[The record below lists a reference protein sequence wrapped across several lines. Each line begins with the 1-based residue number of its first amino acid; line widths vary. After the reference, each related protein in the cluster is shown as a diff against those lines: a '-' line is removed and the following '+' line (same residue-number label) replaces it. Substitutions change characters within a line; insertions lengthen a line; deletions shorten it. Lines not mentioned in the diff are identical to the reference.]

1 MKNLI
6 LLYVLF
12 CLSLTTPALLHA
24 QGQGPVK
31 KPAHA
36 LVKPDNSQDK
46 SKYNISYTFKS
57 YKYHESDAYFDPSLL
72 SKSNYQTYQHKEYI
86 ENTLILFIDC
96 NLVEKTDRYICENF
110 RAKPETNV
118 SIITSDFCK
127 VIDKANQQT
136 TDIKSLYNASTI
148 VNGNV
153 IEFEEAYS
161 INIYKE
167 DPLKPICSI
176 SNDAF
181 KEAFEEFNEGQINKY
196 YASNNVCSCQDT
208 K

>member
-6 LLYVLF
+6 LLFILF
-12 CLSLTTPALLHA
+12 YLSLAMPALLHG

-31 KPAHA
+31 KPVHTFF
-36 LVKPDNSQDK
+36 KPNNSQDGN
-46 SKYNISYTFKS
+46 KYSISYTFKS

-72 SKSNYQTYQHKEYI
+72 NKSNYQTYQHKEYI
-86 ENTLILFIDC
+86 ENTLILFIGC
-96 NLVEKTDRYICENF
+96 NHVEKTDRYICENY

-118 SIITSDFCK
+118 SIVTSDFCK
-127 VIDKANQQT
+127 VIEKANQQT
-136 TDIKSLYNASTI
+136 SDIKSLYNASTI

-181 KEAFEEFNEGQINKY
+181 KASFEKFNEEQINKY
-196 YASNNVCSCQDT
+196 YASQNECTCQDPN
-208 K
+208 